1 MIQTIDELTEM
12 LFRQLGQS
20 QDLLEGDYD
29 DEDSQWY
36 EAVNTALKEMGL
48 SFPVSN
54 PSREFWL
61 LARAKRHAFDMI
73 RTSSARKFKYKQI
86 NLQQRFDHFDR
97 LIHELDAA
105 YLTALETDP
114 DLMGIRGDL
123 FIGFVKPGF
132 VYSTNGVDLTYKV
145 W

>member
-1 MIQTIDELTEM
+1 MIQSMDELTER

-29 DEDSQWY
+29 DPDSQWY
-36 EAVNTALKEMGL
+36 EAGEIALKEMGL
-48 SFPVSN
+48 ALPIAN
-54 PSREFWL
+54 QSREYWL
-61 LARAKRHAFDMI
+61 LSRSKRHAFDMI

-86 NLQQRFDHFDR
+86 NLNQRFDHFDR
-97 LIHELDAA
+97 LIQELDAA

-114 DLMGIRGDL
+114 DLMGIQGDL

-132 VYSTNGVDLTYKV
+132 VYSTDGVDLTYKV
-145 W
+145 